1 MFSWW
6 LPSIMLL
13 ITDEI
18 EKFRIVNSY
27 KANDFRS
34 LGSALSVLGQRIK
47 WIEIINRKS
56 KKLGIYDL
64 LPSSTHK
71 NFKLNEDSLFDSER
85 APLISRVDS

>member
-1 MFSWW
+1 MFSWG

-18 EKFRIVNSY
+18 KKIRIVNSY

-34 LGSALSVLGQRIK
+34 LGSALFVLGQRIK
-47 WIEIINRKS
+47 WIEIINIKS

-64 LPSSTHK
+64 FSSSTHK
-71 NFKLNEDSLFDSER
+71 NFELNEDSLFDSER